1 MNKVLYIILSL
12 LLFSLTMISCSPDD
26 TETINEPVRKGGDA
40 VNDVLDPVGEGIND
54 GLDPVGEG
62 INDGL
67 DPVGDVV
74 NDGVGAITGGTGAIT
89 GGTGVAGG
97 SATDTNNQSQC
108 TSVITFQKGIYGKQ
122 AKQTNDCGYIVAY
135 DGKLTKLDERGRN
148 KMGRL
153 RLLLSKET

>member
-26 TETINEPVRKGGDA
+26 TETINEPIRKGGDT
-40 VNDVLDPVGEGIND
+40 VSDVLDPVGDGIND
-54 GLDPVGEG
+54 GLDVA
-62 INDGL
+62 NDGL
-67 DPVGDVV
+67 EE
-74 NDGVGAITGGTGAIT
+74 ITGGT
-89 GGTGVAGG
+89 GG

-135 DGKLTKLDERGRN
+135 DGKLTKLDERG
-148 KMGRL
+148 
-153 RLLLSKET
+153 ETKWESEITLYQKKHSNLGKPSVI